1 MVWMMSNT
9 CWSPG
14 TLVGVRKA
22 SERSRSV
29 GYRWRLAAALL
40 VALADP
46 GAALAATR
54 AAVPCDG
61 PPRAHEPSRDLYC
74 IELFPAT
81 GMERA
86 SGRVALNLAAG
97 PFTVS
102 ATAEGALRYAP
113 TIALAGLP
121 SPSSLGPYAV
131 YVVWAATPGM
141 DRVRRLGV
149 ATVGRT
155 RLDDIDFDKFVILVS
170 AERSATVREPSGR
183 IVLRGM
189 SPSTRLQPPELIQF
203 SLGAVRDTSPA
214 GSRAATEHGHAAH
227 SGAATSGDSSVR
239 WTTIPMPQGLTMLP
253 AEMALRPAAAPYLP
267 RAGSV
272 AAAPVR
278 SREIVRLA
286 NGDTLRLVAG
296 LVTRTFKGRT
306 LTMFGFNGQHPGPLL
321 HVPQGAE
328 VVVEF
333 ENALDQPSTIH
344 WHGVR
349 LDNRF
354 DGIPGLT
361 QEAVRAGAKFSY
373 RVRFPDAGI
382 YWYHPHVREDIQQEL
397 GLYGNMLV
405 RSPRADYY
413 SPAHR
418 EEVLMLDDLLVGD
431 DGLVPFGKDSA
442 THALMGRFGNV
453 FLVNGEP
460 AYALRAKA
468 GEIVRFYLTN
478 VSNTRTLNLSFPG
491 ARVKVVASDV
501 GSFER
506 EELVE
511 SVVIAPAERYVVH
524 VRFDRAGRV
533 PLVNRVHAIDH
544 LFGRFREETDTLGVV
559 SVAERRVTPSH
570 AEAFAT
576 LRTDRVASAEI
587 ARVRRLAASAPA
599 RTLVLGLET
608 RGLPFITRQLMQL
621 DSIYFNPVEWSGTM
635 PSMNWAST
643 TGQIRWVIRDPDTG
657 RENMDIDW
665 RFSRGDVVRVRLVNE
680 RRALHSMQHPIHFHG
695 QRFLV
700 LAVNGAPKRNLA
712 WKDTVLIPAGATVD
726 LLLELSNPGRWMA
739 HCHIAEHLSAN
750 MMMGFTVQ

>member
-1 MVWMMSNT
+1 
-9 CWSPG
+9 
-14 TLVGVRKA
+14 
-22 SERSRSV
+22 
-29 GYRWRLAAALL
+29 
-40 VALADP
+40 
-46 GAALAATR
+46 
-54 AAVPCDG
+54 
-61 PPRAHEPSRDLYC
+61 
-74 IELFPAT
+74 
-81 GMERA
+81 
-86 SGRVALNLAAG
+86 
-97 PFTVS
+97 
-102 ATAEGALRYAP
+102 
-113 TIALAGLP
+113 
-121 SPSSLGPYAV
+121 
-131 YVVWAATPGM
+131 M

-149 ATVGRT
+149 ATEGRT
-155 RLDDIDFDKFVILVS
+155 RLDEIDFDKFVILVS
-170 AERSATVREPSGR
+170 AERSTSAREPAGR

-203 SLGAVRDTSPA
+203 SLGAVRDTTPA
-214 GSRAATEHGHAAH
+214 GSGAATDHGHAAH
-227 SGAATSGDSSVR
+227 VHPAATGDSSVR
-239 WTTIPMPQGLTMLP
+239 WTTIPMPRGLTMLP
-253 AEMALRPAAAPYLP
+253 AEMALRPATAPYLP
-267 RAGSV
+267 RVGSLT
-272 AAAPVR
+272 ATPVR
-278 SREIVRLA
+278 SREVVRLA

-321 HVPQGAE
+321 QVPQGAE
-328 VVVEF
+328 IIVEF
-333 ENALDQPSTIH
+333 ANALDQPSTIH

-361 QEAVRAGAKFSY
+361 QEAVPAGGRFTY
-373 RVRFPDAGI
+373 HVRFPDAGI

-405 RSPRADYY
+405 RSLRADYF

-460 AYALRAKA
+460 SYSMRARA

-478 VSNTRTLNLSFPG
+478 VSNTRTFNLSFPG
-491 ARVKVVASDV
+491 ARVKVVAGDV
-501 GSFER
+501 GNFER
-506 EELVE
+506 EEWVE

-524 VRFDRAGRV
+524 VRFDRGGLV

-544 LFGRFREETDTLGVV
+544 LFGRFREETDTLGVISV
-559 SVAERRVTPSH
+559 SKGRAPSSVTD
-570 AEAFAT
+570 AFAT
-576 LRTDRVASAEI
+576 LRTDTATSAEL
-587 ARVRRLAASAPA
+587 ARVRRLAASAPVH
-599 RTLVLGLET
+599 TLVLGIET

-621 DSIYFNPVEWSGTM
+621 DSMYFNPVEWSGTM

-643 TGQIRWVIRDPDTG
+643 TDQIRWVIRDPDTG

-665 RFSRGDVVRVRLVNE
+665 RFRRGDVVRVRVVNE
-680 RRALHSMQHPIHFHG
+680 RRSLHAMQHPIHFHG